1 MIKWEPLPWPKTG
14 QLKLHIALD
23 KIREVYREES
33 GVSLDK
39 IWPCKAVECH
49 AVEVPDPV
57 QPPSQEVVKTIEA
70 ALLVAKA
77 MMVRPRNP
85 EDIGKHEQQIAE
97 AEAWLEQFGGNDDT
111 VR

>member
-1 MIKWEPLPWPKTG
+1 VIKWEPLPWPKTG

-57 QPPSQEVVKTIEA
+57 QPPTMPREHYDTIDSALSVGIVNCMIDADRESQAAYEA
-70 ALLVAKA
+70 AL
-77 MMVRPRNP
+77 
-85 EDIGKHEQQIAE
+85 I
-97 AEAWLEQFGGNDDT
+97 WLREQFGGNDDT